1 MRAMFPII
9 KHLVIAAGL
18 LVFMAGC
25 TMIPEYKRP
34 EAPVP
39 QAWPDGQPVE
49 PGSGSLT
56 NAASIPWQ
64 DFYVDPSLRQVIE
77 LALENNRDLRAAA
90 LTIEKTRELYRIQR
104 ADLLPTVNA
113 SGFGTSQQLFAN
125 VETFEKSVRVEYYT
139 VNLGFS
145 AYELDI
151 FGRIRSLK
159 ARALDE
165 YLATEQAARALQ
177 VSLLAEVAAGY
188 LNVAAGRERLRIARA
203 TLENREAGLG
213 LVRRRNEA
221 GEASELDVQ
230 RALAAAEAARAN
242 LAGLEGQ
249 LALDLNALM
258 LLAGAEVPQELLPET
273 LESVTAGIE
282 IHAGL
287 PSEILQSRPDIMEAE
302 NRLRAA
308 NANIGAARAA
318 FFPAVTLTGNYGTMD
333 SGLSGLFQPGS
344 WIWAFTP
351 QVTLPIFD
359 SGRNSA
365 RLGAAKLDR
374 DILIAQYEKAIQSA
388 FREVA
393 DALVQRGSILQQVQ
407 AQEAFVN
414 AAEAA
419 LRISDGRYRH
429 GDESYLAVLDS
440 QRELYSAQQGLV
452 AMQLAGLAN
461 LVTLYKALGGG

>member
-1 MRAMFPII
+1 MNGRHMF
-9 KHLVIAAGL
+9 AAGL
-18 LVFMAGC
+18 LVFLAGC
-25 TMIPEYKRP
+25 TMIPKYERP
-34 EAPVP
+34 EAAVP
-39 QAWPDGQPVE
+39 AAWPDGRPGE
-49 PGSGSLT
+49 PESGSLT
-56 NAASIPWQ
+56 NVASIPWQ
-64 DFYVDPSLRQVIE
+64 DFYVDPGLRQVIE
-77 LALENNRDLRAAA
+77 LALTNNRDLRAAV
-90 LTIEKTRELYRIQR
+90 LRIEKTRELYRIQR
-104 ADLLPTVNA
+104 ADLLPTVKS

-125 VETFEKSVRVEYYT
+125 VDTFEKSVRVEYYT

-159 ARALDE
+159 ARALEE

-177 VSLLAEVAAGY
+177 VSLLAEVAAAY
-188 LNVAAGRERLRIARA
+188 LNLAAGRERLRIARA

-213 LVRRRNEA
+213 LIRRRHEA
-221 GEASELDVQ
+221 GEAPELDVQ
-230 RALAAAEAARAN
+230 RALGMAEAARADV
-242 LAGLEGQ
+242 AGLDGQ
-249 LALDLNALM
+249 LAIARNALA
-258 LLAGAEVPQELLPET
+258 LLAGAEVPNELLPET

-287 PSEILQSRPDIMEAE
+287 PSEVLQRRPDIMEAE
-302 NRLRAA
+302 NLLRAA

-318 FFPAVTLTGNYGTMD
+318 FFPSVTLTGNYGTMD
-333 SGLSGLFQPGS
+333 DQLSGLFQPGS

-351 QVTLPIFD
+351 QITLPIFD

-365 RLGAAKLDR
+365 RLGGAKIDR
-374 DILIAQYEKAIQSA
+374 DIALAQYEKAIQSA

-393 DALVQRGSILQQVQ
+393 DSLVQRNSILGQLK
-407 AQEAFVN
+407 AQEMYVT
-414 AAEAA
+414 AAESA
-419 LRISDGRYRH
+419 LRIAEGQYRH

-452 AMQLAGLAN
+452 AMRLAGLAN